1 MTPDPALPPGREPH
15 TVRVAAVQYG
25 QRRVASFAEFVDQA
39 ESSVLAAAGYGADFV
54 LFPEFFPLQ
63 LLSTAPAM
71 IPTGAD
77 VDELTRLTPAFR
89 EAMAGLARRHR
100 VNLVAGSHPVRMPDG
115 RAENL
120 CHVFLRDGA
129 MHVRAKIHPTPS
141 EAAAWNLRGGDAVDV
156 IATDC
161 GPVGVLICYDSEF
174 PELGALPG
182 RRRTWRSSSCP
193 TAPTTAPATC
203 GCAYCCARARHREPD
218 VRGDGGQRRQP
229 APRAAQMDIHY
240 GRRPSS
246 PRATS
251 SSRATASH
259 AEAEPCSPMLVL
271 ADLRMDA
278 LQRARDNGTVR
289 NLRDRR
295 TDLYRVEW
303 KGGACGS

>member
-1 MTPDPALPPGREPH
+1 MTPAPPLSPGREPH
-15 TVRVAAVQYG
+15 TVRVATVQYG

-89 EAMAGLARRHR
+89 ETMAGLARRHR
-100 VNLVAGSHPVRMPDG
+100 VNLIAGSHPVRMPDG

-141 EAAAWNLRGGDAVDV
+141 EAAAWNLRGGDALDV
-156 IATDC
+156 IPTDC

-174 PELGALPG
+174 PELGRRLADQDARILFVPYCTDDRAGHLRVRLCCQARAIENQMYVVTAGNVGHLPG
-182 RRRTWRSSSCP
+182 
-193 TAPTTAPATC
+193 
-203 GCAYCCARARHREPD
+203 
-218 VRGDGGQRRQP
+218 V
-229 APRAAQMDIHY
+229 AQMDIQY
-240 GRRPSS
+240 AQSAVLTPCDFPFARDGV
-246 PRATS
+246 A
-251 SSRATASH
+251 
-259 AEAEPCSPMLVL
+259 AEAEPGVPMLVL